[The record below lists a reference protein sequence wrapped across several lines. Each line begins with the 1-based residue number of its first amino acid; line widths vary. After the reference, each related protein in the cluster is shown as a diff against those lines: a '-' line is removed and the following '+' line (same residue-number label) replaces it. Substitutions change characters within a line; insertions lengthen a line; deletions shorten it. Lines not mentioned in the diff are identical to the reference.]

1 MDYRKQCVTDYL
13 NGEDIK
19 KLVNKYSV
27 VESTIYRWIKN
38 ANLNEFQIITAK
50 IAKVIPINIQ
60 NEILQTLSATPLRQG
75 YDEIKWNKEI
85 LINYIKNKYN
95 IEIDIKIAELL
106 FEKKRMIS
114 KDKEEEFDNIVFDLE
129 QYGYNVVFIDK
140 FIYVK
145 EELYNQYLKCAY
157 EENISLSQA
166 ILDYSYSIKKQ
177 RIDGVRDLN
186 LIINECLRNYL
197 DISKGEVPSEEAI
210 NRLKRYKDKYIKVI
224 NSKYI

>member
-1 MDYRKQCVTDYL
+1 MIGGKNIMDYRKQCVADYL

-38 ANLNEFQIITAK
+38 ANLTKLQIITAK

-129 QYGYNVVFIDK
+129 QNGYNIVFIDWFK
-140 FIYVK
+140 IVK
-145 EELYNQYLKCAY
+145 MNAGEIEP
-157 EENISLSQA
+157 
-166 ILDYSYSIKKQ
+166 
-177 RIDGVRDLN
+177 ID
-186 LIINECLRNYL
+186 
-197 DISKGEVPSEEAI
+197 PQ
-210 NRLKRYKDKYIKVI
+210 VI
-224 NSKYI
+224 NSSNTK